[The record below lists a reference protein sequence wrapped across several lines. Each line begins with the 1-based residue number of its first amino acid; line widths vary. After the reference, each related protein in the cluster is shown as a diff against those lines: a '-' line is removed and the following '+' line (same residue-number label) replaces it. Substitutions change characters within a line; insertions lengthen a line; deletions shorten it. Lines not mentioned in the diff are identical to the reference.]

1 MLRKPDALKNLSAVL
16 SERLNTANDLHE
28 LKRIFKQGQTLI
40 QDPARIKPLP
50 GNNSAKAAPKKRV
63 ISRIGIWEP
72 KWEDGAVYFVRPAE
86 SDRWQFWADV
96 DRISPKGD
104 QLRVVLLGES
114 VARGFLLDPLFN
126 MAIALRTL
134 LQVSGNADIEII
146 DLARSAQTFLGLQ
159 QLLEPALTLEP
170 DAYILFAGNN
180 WHIPQLELMNF
191 EQLTAT
197 FQQTGKWGSVRAF
210 VKETVR
216 SQVRGFAQRLGA
228 FSAENQI
235 PVLFIIPDF
244 NLRDWKAE
252 YTWQNPLATDA
263 LIQRRLDLITEAEA
277 ALTVDNLQRAMVLA
291 EELIELEDGLHPAG
305 FDILAKCKLREGNV
319 CEARRLKE
327 DAKDLSL
334 VYPGL
339 QAPSCYSIIQNTLR
353 EEGPRNG
360 ITIVDLPQRFAE
372 YLPQGLPDRRFF
384 FDHVHMTVAGL
395 RLAAASAV
403 EKLLP
408 ILGRSERSWAELNQ
422 FEFHLEPRANALA
435 HFAAACTN
443 VTQAQDD
450 ELIHYHCAEAVRH
463 DPQIAELM
471 QVFLD
476 WHIRLKPIK
485 YVKRFEDTLERAGY
499 RRLNFMLR
507 SFGNLTNKALYPPLI
522 RAITTALAESVPHI
536 EKNIDLLLKQEHGVT
551 CAGVDL
557 LQSPNMELTQA
568 PLESQ
573 WREDSNY
580 FRSYHQDS
588 CFHIV
593 CDSPRPLSVR
603 LICRIFNTMAA
614 SRPVELLVNGS
625 IARRFLVGTQWHTWQ
640 GTIQL
645 EFLHSGI
652 NSIVLRWPGLE
663 QTKTERVAE
672 MIKSLESVILWGDL
686 MDIYSVYGE
695 IHEFRIHT

>member
-28 LKRIFKQGQTLI
+28 LKRIFEQGQTLI
-40 QDPARIKPLP
+40 QDPARIKRLP
-50 GNNSAKAAPKKRV
+50 GNNSAKVTPKKRV

-96 DRISPKGD
+96 DRIGPKGD
-104 QLRVVLLGES
+104 QLRVLLLGES

-159 QLLEPALTLEP
+159 QLLEPALALEP

-197 FQQTGKWGSVRAF
+197 FQQTEKWGSVRAF

-339 QAPSCYSIIQNTLR
+339 QAPSCY
-353 EEGPRNG
+353 
-360 ITIVDLPQRFAE
+360 
-372 YLPQGLPDRRFF
+372 
-384 FDHVHMTVAGL
+384 
-395 RLAAASAV
+395 
-403 EKLLP
+403 
-408 ILGRSERSWAELNQ
+408 
-422 FEFHLEPRANALA
+422 
-435 HFAAACTN
+435 
-443 VTQAQDD
+443 
-450 ELIHYHCAEAVRH
+450 
-463 DPQIAELM
+463 
-471 QVFLD
+471 
-476 WHIRLKPIK
+476 
-485 YVKRFEDTLERAGY
+485 
-499 RRLNFMLR
+499 
-507 SFGNLTNKALYPPLI
+507 
-522 RAITTALAESVPHI
+522 
-536 EKNIDLLLKQEHGVT
+536 
-551 CAGVDL
+551 
-557 LQSPNMELTQA
+557 
-568 PLESQ
+568 
-573 WREDSNY
+573 
-580 FRSYHQDS
+580 
-588 CFHIV
+588 
-593 CDSPRPLSVR
+593 
-603 LICRIFNTMAA
+603 
-614 SRPVELLVNGS
+614 
-625 IARRFLVGTQWHTWQ
+625 
-640 GTIQL
+640 
-645 EFLHSGI
+645 
-652 NSIVLRWPGLE
+652 
-663 QTKTERVAE
+663 
-672 MIKSLESVILWGDL
+672 
-686 MDIYSVYGE
+686 
-695 IHEFRIHT
+695 